1 VARVSDGSVVFEI
14 PLPAWNTGG
23 GVDQGRS
30 RWMPDGRGLLYVVR
44 DGGNYGVYLQT
55 FAPGA
60 APAETPQRVA
70 WLAPDLDAESMGV
83 TPDGSALIVSFREQ
97 LQDLMLADGVEGV
110 AGR

>member
-1 VARVSDGSVVFEI
+1 MREGA
-14 PLPAWNTGG
+14 NC
-23 GVDQGRS
+23 
-30 RWMPDGRGLLYVVR
+30 
-44 DGGNYGVYLQT
+44 GVYLIP

-60 APAETPQRVA
+60 APAGKPRRVA

-83 TPDGSALIVSFREQ
+83 TPDGTTLIVSFREQ